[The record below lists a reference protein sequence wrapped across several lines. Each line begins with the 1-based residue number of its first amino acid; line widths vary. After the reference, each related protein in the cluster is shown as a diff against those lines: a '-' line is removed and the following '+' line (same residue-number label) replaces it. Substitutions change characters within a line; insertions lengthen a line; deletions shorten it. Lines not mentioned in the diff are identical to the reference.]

1 MYVKVFK
8 IVFAGQGVLNVILR
22 IQEPAFYQIMGR
34 SIVVQ
39 CFKRKVEA
47 IQSKIEDK
55 SDKNFTKRANRFAA
69 RYSVTVNDDNK
80 GLTARPISA

>member
-1 MYVKVFK
+1 
-8 IVFAGQGVLNVILR
+8 
-22 IQEPAFYQIMGR
+22 MGR

-80 GLTARPISA
+80 GLTARPISADELLAATAESNNENNHDESTI

>member
-1 MYVKVFK
+1 
-8 IVFAGQGVLNVILR
+8 
-22 IQEPAFYQIMGR
+22 MGK

-55 SDKNFTKRANRFAA
+55 SDKKFTKRANRFAA
-69 RYSVTVNDDNK
+69 RYSVAVQDDKKRCNARAI
-80 GLTARPISA
+80 GSDELLQTTAENNENN

>member
-1 MYVKVFK
+1 
-8 IVFAGQGVLNVILR
+8 
-22 IQEPAFYQIMGR
+22 MGR

-80 GLTARPISA
+80 GLTARPISADELLAATAESNNENNQDESTI